1 MRFLMGIRSM
11 LSSAMMV
18 VPGWSLAKGG
28 GKVAVSCD
36 GGCDGATEES
46 NITLSG
52 RRCHG
57 NLHQCAS
64 RDKGSGTVN
73 QHSWRRAHSDTHNT
87 SIRGRPRM
95 EVLRSEE
102 HTSELQSPMYLVC
115 RLLLEK

>member
-28 GKVAVSCD
+28 GKVAGSCD
-36 GGCDGATEES
+36 GGCDGATEESNITLSGRRCHGNLHLES

-87 SIRGRPRM
+87 SIRRRPQC
-95 EVLRSEE
+95 
-102 HTSELQSPMYLVC
+102 TD
-115 RLLLEK
+115 